1 MAENKNRKKSPSATG
16 QNEPLFLQTIVGG
29 DDESQV
35 EEWEYQLWDEY
46 AAKFPEVKRL
56 KGKKPFTGPGGL
68 RRTLGEKSMEYF
80 GRAYFPEYIPLPPPP
95 FHVEWFVDLQR
106 VAEGDGGNS
115 IVRSAPRGHAK
126 TTLWDFVF
134 PTWAGVYRKKLYILI
149 ISDAYDQAQG
159 FIANIKDELENN
171 ERILEDFGN
180 LKGKVWQ
187 EGSIICSNGVKI
199 EALGAG
205 MKIRGRKNR
214 ARRPDLIILDDIE
227 NDENTA
233 TQEQRTKLKN
243 WYTKAVRHAGAKYT
257 DFVIIGTVIHE
268 ESLLAE
274 LLKTPGYNCRIYKA
288 VIQFAENEELWAAW
302 KDIFTDLNNERR
314 TEDALAFF
322 EQNRD
327 EMLKGA
333 KILWENGNPKF
344 PRGYYDLMVLRVSDG
359 EAAFASEMQND
370 PSSASDKFFR
380 PHKYKYSELPPLN
393 QLDVVMAID
402 PSMGQSDKSDYS
414 AIIVL
419 GTEKK
424 TGQEYV
430 LEADIKRRHP
440 DVIITAMILHVENY
454 QSQGVRIRTV
464 GIEDVQF
471 QAFFKSEA
479 KRRAKERGL
488 HLNIQPIRNTISKDL
503 RIESMEPSINNGYVK
518 IHENHT
524 LLLQQ
529 LENYPR
535 AKKDGPDALEMAIR
549 IAQQGQKASKS
560 VGAVMRRARVYG

>member
-1 MAENKNRKKSPSATG
+1 MTEKKQT
-16 QNEPLFLQTIVGG
+16 FLQSIVGG
-29 DDESQV
+29 DENSQV
-35 EEWEYQLWDEY
+35 EDWEHALWDEY
-46 AAKFPEVKRL
+46 AKRFPSIRHL
-56 KGKKPFTGPGGL
+56 KGKKPFTGPSGL
-68 RRTLGEKSMEYF
+68 RRMLGEKCMEYF

-95 FHVEWFVDLQR
+95 FHVEWFRDLQR

-134 PTWAGVYRKKLYILI
+134 PTWAGVYKKKLYILI

-159 FIANIKDELENN
+159 FISNIKDELENN

-274 LLKTPGYNCRIYKA
+274 LLKAPGYDSRIYKA
-288 VIQFAENEELWAAW
+288 VVQFAEREDLWAQW
-302 KDIFTDLNNERR
+302 KDIFTDLSNERR
-314 TEDALAFF
+314 TEDAWDFF
-322 EQNRD
+322 QQNRE

-333 KILWENGNPKF
+333 KILWESGNPKF
-344 PRGYYDLMVLRVSDG
+344 PRGYYDLMVLRVTDG

-370 PSSASDKFFR
+370 PGSASDKFFQ
-380 PHKYKYSELPPLN
+380 PITYGYDELPPLN
-393 QLDVVMAID
+393 QLNLVMAID

-419 GTEKK
+419 GMEKK
-424 TGQEYV
+424 TGQGYV

-440 DVIITAMILHVENY
+440 DLIIEAMITHFLAYRE
-454 QSQGVRIRTV
+454 QGARIRII

-488 HLNIQPIRNTISKDL
+488 HLPIQPIRNTVNKEL

-518 IHENHT
+518 IHQSHT

-529 LENYPR
+529 LSNFPR

-549 IAQQGQKASKS
+549 IATQGKKSSKS
-560 VGAVMRRARVYG
+560 VGKIMRRARMYG